1 MLSHNNSH
9 THTHARTNNALQQEL
24 VTKKIFYKSFII
36 FTLQQPAA
44 CQHFSNVVRD
54 LVLTGI
60 DWKREILGKTR
71 AISLAKAKENSGD
84 TVFLHTRAPSVA
96 VLTPGL

>member
-1 MLSHNNSH
+1 M
-9 THTHARTNNALQQEL
+9 
-24 VTKKIFYKSFII
+24 
-36 FTLQQPAA
+36 
-44 CQHFSNVVRD
+44 RD

-96 VLTPGL
+96 VLTPDL